1 MAKKEHIGFQL
12 HDDRPIDKRVIDI
25 LNSLPERENKC
36 AFIRK
41 AIIFYDDHKDD
52 FENTPSGD
60 KLNDEKLDLILKKLD
75 ELKGVTEI
83 QTEREEESHL
93 SQPAPEPVSSQP
105 SLPAPEP
112 VSSQPSLP
120 APEPE
125 PSVETEPETE
135 AEPEVEVVEPE
146 IEAKPEVE
154 VVEPEIVPAE
164 KPEKKAKK
172 EEKKEKKDDKNHL
185 DVSSEI
191 ENINVEAYNNALGD
205 FLG

>member
-60 KLNDEKLDLILKKLD
+60 KLNDEKLVLILKKLD

-105 SLPAPEP
+105 Y
-112 VSSQPSLP
+112 LP

-125 PSVETEPETE
+125 PSVEAEPETE
-135 AEPEVEVVEPE
+135 AEPEE
-146 IEAKPEVE
+146 
-154 VVEPEIVPAE
+154 EPEIVPVE

-191 ENINVEAYNNALGD
+191 EDINVEAYNDALGD

>member
-12 HDDRPIDKRVIDI
+12 HDDRPIDKKVIDI

-75 ELKGVTEI
+75 AITGMTEF
-83 QTEREEESHL
+83 QTEREEESHPA
-93 SQPAPEPVSSQP
+93 QPAPESS
-105 SLPAPEP
+105 
-112 VSSQPSLP
+112 
-120 APEPE
+120 
-125 PSVETEPETE
+125 PSVEPEEEPEE
-135 AEPEVEVVEPE
+135 IPE
-146 IEAKPEVE
+146 
-154 VVEPEIVPAE
+154 E

-172 EEKKEKKDDKNHL
+172 VEKKEEKKEIKDDDDHL
-185 DVSSEI
+185 EVTADTDVNS
-191 ENINVEAYNNALGD
+191 EAYMDALGD